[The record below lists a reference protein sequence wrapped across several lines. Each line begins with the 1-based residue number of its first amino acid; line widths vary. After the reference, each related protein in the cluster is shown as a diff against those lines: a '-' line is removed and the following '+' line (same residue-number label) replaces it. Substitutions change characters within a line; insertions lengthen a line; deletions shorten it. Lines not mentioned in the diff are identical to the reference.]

1 MTMKEFMNAVVKAD
15 ISAELTAYAIA
26 EIKKIDDKN
35 KARKTKQTATQK
47 ANAEFL
53 TEIIAGMTVG
63 QIVTAG
69 EIASKFGVSTQK
81 ASAILQ
87 GGVKSGD
94 LTSAEVKVK
103 GKGKVIGYS
112 AVFSDTQTEEDSADE
127 SADST
132 EKQTPINSA
141 KRGGAIVPS
150 VRISPHFS
158 ALKR

>member
-1 MTMKEFMNAVVKAD
+1 MTMKEFMNAVVKAN
-15 ISAELTAYAIA
+15 ISAELTAYATA
-26 EIKKIDDKN
+26 GIKKIDDKN

-53 TEIIAGMTVG
+53 TEIITGMTAG
-63 QIVTAG
+63 QVVTAG

-112 AVFSDTQTEEDSADE
+112 AVISDTQTEEDSADE
-127 SADST
+127 SADSA
-132 EKQTPINSA
+132 EK
-141 KRGGAIVPS
+141 
-150 VRISPHFS
+150 
-158 ALKR
+158 

>member
-1 MTMKEFMNAVVKAD
+1 MTMKEFMNAVVKAN
-15 ISAELTAYAIA
+15 ISAELTAYATA
-26 EIKKIDDKN
+26 EIEKIDNKN

-47 ANAEFL
+47 ANADFL
-53 TEIIAGMTVG
+53 TEIIMDM
-63 QIVTAG
+63 TAG

-112 AVFSDTQTEEDSADE
+112 AVISGTQTEEKSTDE
-127 SADST
+127 SADSA
-132 EKQTPINSA
+132 E
-141 KRGGAIVPS
+141 
-150 VRISPHFS
+150 
-158 ALKR
+158 

>member
-1 MTMKEFMNAVVKAD
+1 MTMKEFMNAVVKAN
-15 ISAELTAYAIA
+15 ISAELTAYATA

-35 KARKTKQTATQK
+35 KARKTKQTTTQK

-53 TEIIAGMTVG
+53 TEIIAGMTAG
-63 QIVTAG
+63 QVVTAG

-87 GGVKSGD
+87 SGVKSGD

-112 AVFSDTQTEEDSADE
+112 AIFSDTQTEEDSADE
-127 SADST
+127 LADS
-132 EKQTPINSA
+132 A
-141 KRGGAIVPS
+141 KE
-150 VRISPHFS
+150 
-158 ALKR
+158 

>member
-1 MTMKEFMNAVVKAD
+1 MTMKEFMNAVVKAN
-15 ISAELTAYAIA
+15 ISAELTAYATA

-53 TEIIAGMTVG
+53 TEIIAGMTAG
-63 QIVTAG
+63 QVVTAG

-94 LTSAEVKVK
+94 LISAEVKIK

-112 AVFSDTQTEEDSADE
+112 AIFSDPQTEEDSADE
-127 SADST
+127 SADSA
-132 EKQTPINSA
+132 EE
-141 KRGGAIVPS
+141 
-150 VRISPHFS
+150 
-158 ALKR
+158 